1 MTIISLALLAAAAAP
16 GTPDPRIIPL
26 PLNPVIPAVQRSCDA
41 KTASGL
47 GYTALR
53 SATGAKPAAGDV
65 VLINYIGYLAAGGQ
79 TFDQAA
85 QAPVPVDEV
94 VPGFS
99 EGLKLIPTGAIYR
112 LCIPA
117 SLGYGA
123 RGAGEIP
130 ANSDLVFQ
138 VEVLDKKTMAEV
150 QAMRAQAQQAARQA
164 AAGTGS
170 PTPVK

>member
-1 MTIISLALLAAAAAP
+1 MTIISLALLAAAAVA
-16 GTPDPRIIPL
+16 TPDPRIIPL
-26 PLNPVIPAVQRSCDA
+26 PLNPIIPASQRSCEA
-41 KTASGL
+41 RTASGL
-47 GYTALR
+47 GYTVLR
-53 SATGAKPAAGDV
+53 AATGAKPATGDV

-85 QAPVPVDEV
+85 HAPLAVDEV

-123 RGAGEIP
+123 KVTGEIP

-150 QAMRAQAQQAARQA
+150 QAMQA
-164 AAGTGS
+164 AAQRAQTQ
-170 PTPVK
+170 PVTPAK

>member
-1 MTIISLALLAAAAAP
+1 MTFISLALLAAATAA
-16 GTPDPRIIPL
+16 TPDPRIIPL
-26 PLNPVIPAVQRSCDA
+26 PLNPVIPAAQRSCEA

-53 SATGAKPAAGDV
+53 AATGAKPVAGDV

-79 TFDQAA
+79 TFDQAMR
-85 QAPVPVDEV
+85 APLPVDEV

-123 RGAGEIP
+123 RAAGEIP

-138 VEVLDKKTMAEV
+138 VEVLDKKTMAEI
-150 QAMRAQAQQAARQA
+150 QAMQAAEQA
-164 AAGTGS
+164 AQ
-170 PTPVK
+170 PPVPPAK

>member
-1 MTIISLALLAAAAAP
+1 MTIISLALLAAAAAAS
-16 GTPDPRIIPL
+16 PDPRIIPL
-26 PLNPVIPAVQRSCDA
+26 PLNPVIPAAQRSCEA
-41 KTASGL
+41 KTASGV

-53 SATGAKPAAGDV
+53 SATGAKPAVGDV

-79 TFDQAA
+79 TFDQAMR
-85 QAPVPVDEV
+85 APLPVDDV

-99 EGLKLIPTGAIYR
+99 EGVKLIPVGAIYR

-123 RGAGEIP
+123 RDAGQIP

-138 VEVLDKKTMAEV
+138 VELLDKKTMAEV
-150 QAMRAQAQQAARQA
+150 QAMQAQAQAQAQRPA
-164 AAGTGS
+164 
-170 PTPVK
+170 TPAK

>member
-1 MTIISLALLAAAAAP
+1 MTLISLALLAAATAA
-16 GTPDPRIIPL
+16 TPDPRIIAL
-26 PLNPVIPAVQRSCDA
+26 PLNPVIPAAQRSCEA

-47 GYTALR
+47 SYTALR
-53 SATGAKPAAGDV
+53 PATGAKPAAGDV

-79 TFDQAA
+79 TFDQAMR
-85 QAPVPVDEV
+85 APLPVDEV

-99 EGLKLIPTGAIYR
+99 EGVKLIPVGAVYR

-117 SLGYGA
+117 ALGYGA
-123 RGAGEIP
+123 RAAGEIP

-150 QAMRAQAQQAARQA
+150 QAMQAAQQAAQ
-164 AAGTGS
+164 
-170 PTPVK
+170 TPATPAK

>member
-1 MTIISLALLAAAAAP
+1 MTFISLALLAAATAA
-16 GTPDPRIIPL
+16 TPDPRIIPL
-26 PLNPVIPAVQRSCDA
+26 PLNPIIPAAQRSCEA

-53 SATGAKPAAGDV
+53 AATGAKPAAGDV

-79 TFDQAA
+79 TFDQAMR
-85 QAPVPVDEV
+85 APLPVDEV

-117 SLGYGA
+117 SQGYGA
-123 RGAGEIP
+123 RAAGEIP

-138 VEVLDKKTMAEV
+138 VEVLDKKTMVEI
-150 QAMRAQAQQAARQA
+150 QAMQAAEQA
-164 AAGTGS
+164 AQPPAS
-170 PTPVK
+170 PAK

>member
-1 MTIISLALLAAAAAP
+1 MTIIALALLAAATAA
-16 GTPDPRIIPL
+16 TPDPRIIAL
-26 PLNPVIPAVQRSCDA
+26 PLNPVVPVAQRSCEA
-41 KTASGL
+41 RTASGL

-53 SATGAKPAAGDV
+53 PATGAKPLAGDV

-79 TFDQAA
+79 TFDQAMR
-85 QAPVPVDEV
+85 APLPVNEV

-123 RGAGEIP
+123 SAAGEIP

-138 VEVLDKKTMAEV
+138 VEVLDKKTMAQI
-150 QAMRAQAQQAARQA
+150 QAMQAEAQQAQTRQVREQPA
-164 AAGTGS
+164 PPA
-170 PTPVK
+170 K

>member
-1 MTIISLALLAAAAAP
+1 MTIISLALLAAAAAAS
-16 GTPDPRIIPL
+16 PDPRIIPL
-26 PLNPVIPAVQRSCDA
+26 PLNPVIPAAQRSCEA
-41 KTASGL
+41 KTASGV

-79 TFDQAA
+79 TFDQAMR
-85 QAPVPVDEV
+85 APLPVDDV

-99 EGLKLIPTGAIYR
+99 EGVKLIPVGAIYR

-123 RGAGEIP
+123 RDAGQIP

-138 VEVLDKKTMAEV
+138 VELLDKKTMAEV
-150 QAMRAQAQQAARQA
+150 QAMQAQAQTQAQRPA
-164 AAGTGS
+164 
-170 PTPVK
+170 TPAK

>member
-1 MTIISLALLAAAAAP
+1 MTIISLALLAAAAAAS
-16 GTPDPRIIPL
+16 PDPRIIPL
-26 PLNPVIPAVQRSCDA
+26 PLNPVIPAAQRSCEA
-41 KTASGL
+41 KTASGV

-79 TFDQAA
+79 TFDQAMR
-85 QAPVPVDEV
+85 APLPVDDV

-99 EGLKLIPTGAIYR
+99 EGVKLIPVGAIYR

-123 RGAGEIP
+123 RDAGQIP

-138 VEVLDKKTMAEV
+138 VELLDKKTMAEV
-150 QAMRAQAQQAARQA
+150 QAMQAQAQAQRPA
-164 AAGTGS
+164 
-170 PTPVK
+170 TPAK

>member
-1 MTIISLALLAAAAAP
+1 MTIISLALLAAAAAV
-16 GTPDPRIIPL
+16 TPDPRIIPL
-26 PLNPVIPAVQRSCDA
+26 PLNPIIPASQRSCET

-53 SATGAKPAAGDV
+53 AATGAKPAAGDV

-79 TFDQAA
+79 TFDQATR
-85 QAPVPVDEV
+85 APLAVDQV

-99 EGLKLIPTGAIYR
+99 EGLKLIPIGAIYR

-123 RGAGEIP
+123 KETGEIP

-138 VEVLDKKTMAEV
+138 VEALDKKTMAEI
-150 QAMRAQAQQAARQA
+150 QAMQAAAQQAA
-164 AAGTGS
+164 
-170 PTPVK
+170 PPK

>member
-1 MTIISLALLAAAAAP
+1 MTFVSLALLAAATAA
-16 GTPDPRIIPL
+16 TPDPRIIPL
-26 PLNPVIPAVQRSCDA
+26 PLNPVILASQRSCET

-53 SATGAKPAAGDV
+53 PAAGAKPAAGDV
-65 VLINYIGYLAAGGQ
+65 VLINYIGYLAASGH
-79 TFDQAA
+79 TFDQAMR
-85 QAPVPVDEV
+85 APLPVDEV

-99 EGLKLIPTGAIYR
+99 EGLKLIPVGAIYR

-123 RGAGEIP
+123 REAGEIP

-150 QAMRAQAQQAARQA
+150 QAMQAQAQAQGQQPA
-164 AAGTGS
+164 
-170 PTPVK
+170 TPAK